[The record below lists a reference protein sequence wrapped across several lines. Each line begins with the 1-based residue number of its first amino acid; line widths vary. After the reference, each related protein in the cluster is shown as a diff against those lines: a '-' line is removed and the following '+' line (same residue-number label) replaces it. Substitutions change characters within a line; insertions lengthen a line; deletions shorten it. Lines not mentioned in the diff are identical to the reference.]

1 MFLICGCVRAVL
13 LSGWKE
19 GADPQLWNARR
30 WTHKDGPDPR
40 DSLHWTPLH
49 LAVKKATVS
58 RSVQLLAHCVERQ
71 AQVDSFAALLAH
83 KADINAV
90 TNVGKG
96 VLHLAVQYGSIA
108 CADKCILQNVPVNT
122 LVPNNPHTHT
132 GSLTAI
138 THCAHS
144 LLSLR
149 LLTALTA
156 LPHCALC
163 TASLRLL

>member
-1 MFLICGCVRAVL
+1 MICGCVRAVL

-49 LAVKKATVS
+49 LAVKKATV
-58 RSVQLLAHCVERQ
+58 RRTFQLLAHCVERQ

-122 LVPNNPHTHT
+122 LVPDNPHTHT
-132 GSLTAI
+132 GSLTALTAVAFLSLQSLSAI
-138 THCAHS
+138 SAVAHCGCS
-144 LLSLR
+144 LLSL
-149 LLTALTA
+149 
-156 LPHCALC
+156 
-163 TASLRLL
+163 